1 MGGLSVCRLRRLK
14 EDMSATGG
22 VEMTD
27 YMLLEVEKVLEGV
40 KKALEQ
46 LAKEVRNSSI
56 EQSRIG
62 DALLDIRDILS
73 SKERRHE

>member
-1 MGGLSVCRLRRLK
+1 
-14 EDMSATGG
+14 
-22 VEMTD
+22 MTD
-27 YMLLEVEKVLEGV
+27 YMLLEMEKVLEGV

>member
-1 MGGLSVCRLRRLK
+1 MP
-14 EDMSATGG
+14 ATGG

-27 YMLLEVEKVLEGV
+27 YMLLEMEKVLEDV

-73 SKERRHE
+73 SKEHRHE